1 MVETIKLER
10 PKTELIH
17 ILRWEDDGGKIMET
31 NHLVLDPPFVQPM
44 PIHRARPDTSLP
56 WKWNQQFVIEPF
68 QADMGI
74 RLIKRKAPI
83 KSNESPACVTATTR
97 TYGD

>member
-1 MVETIKLER
+1 MVETIKLEW

-31 NHLVLDPPFVQPM
+31 NHVVLDPPFVQPM
-44 PIHRARPDTSLP
+44 PIHGARPDTSLP

-68 QADMGI
+68 QADAGI
-74 RLIKRKAPI
+74 RLIKRKTPI
-83 KSNESPACVTATTR
+83 KKVMNRLRV
-97 TYGD
+97 

>member
-1 MVETIKLER
+1 MVETSKLER
-10 PKTELIH
+10 PKTELTH

-31 NHLVLDPPFVQPM
+31 NQVVLDPPFVQPV
-44 PIHRARPDTSLP
+44 PIHGAMP

-68 QADMGI
+68 QTDAGI

-83 KSNESPACVTATTR
+83 KK
-97 TYGD
+97 